1 MFRFRASVGFL
12 VCLLLLLAVSAV
24 GAQAT
29 PVPLTT
35 TALMEGGQD
44 LVNTF
49 GLFALV
55 SVAAFIGIAA
65 MLVRRMRRAAM

>member
-1 MFRFRASVGFL
+1 MYRVRVGLLVLLCLMASV
-12 VCLLLLLAVSAV
+12 VAV

-29 PVPLTT
+29 PVPLDTT
-35 TALMEGGQD
+35 TLMQGGQD